1 MKKARRVWT
10 LLLAAFMALTGTG
23 CIASGADGLYALPRI
38 SDEYVQ
44 LENLIAARI
53 EGGGEYAAPV
63 GGANRQSVQL
73 HDLDGDGEAEAI
85 AFLADS
91 SHTPSV
97 CVYRRQSGGDY
108 ALDTVINGNG
118 SAVGSVEYADVN
130 GDGAAELIIAWQIS
144 GDMRLLSVYSLRG
157 EEPATLLSADCSAF
171 ILSDL
176 DGDGVQEL
184 FDFIMEDAGEG
195 RLVRYTF
202 GEDGRQSAST
212 ARLSQGI
219 TEILRARTG
228 SLAGGVTA
236 LFVESRWGNEL
247 ITDVFTMNMEA
258 LVNITMASSGR
269 SNTLRSVEAYA
280 GDINGDRTM
289 ELPEASG
296 SVLNWYSLDSAGRK
310 SLVMTT
316 YHDYENGWYLTLP
329 EEMLAALTVTVTDDV
344 AGETAV
350 KFTASGEGGQREAMV
365 TIYTLTGENRLDR
378 AEAEGRFILAQN
390 ATTVYAG
397 ELMSQRLSQDTITE
411 CFNLI
416 YTEWQ
421 TGAL

>member
-1 MKKARRVWT
+1 MKKARRAWT
-10 LLLAAFMALTGTG
+10 LVLAAFMALTGTG
-23 CIASGADGLYALPRI
+23 CMASGADGLYALPRI

-53 EGGGEYAAPV
+53 EDGGEYAAPV
-63 GGANRQSVQL
+63 GGANRQSVQM

-91 SHTPSV
+91 GHTPSV
-97 CVYRRQSGGDY
+97 CIYRRQSGGDY

-118 SAVGSVEYADVN
+118 SAVSSVEYADVN

-144 GDMRLLSVYSLRG
+144 GDMCLLSVYSLRG
-157 EEPATLLSADCSAF
+157 EEPTALLSADCSAF

-176 DGDGVQEL
+176 DGDGVSEL
-184 FDFIMEDAGEG
+184 FDFVMEDAGEG

-202 GEDGRQSAST
+202 AEGGQASSSA

-228 SLAGGVTA
+228 YLSDGATA
-236 LFVESRWGNEL
+236 LFVESRWGDEL
-247 ITDVFTMNMEA
+247 ITDVFSMNVGV

-269 SNTLRSVEAYA
+269 SNTLRAAEAYA
-280 GDINGDRTM
+280 GDINGDRVM

-296 SVLNWYSLDSAGRK
+296 SVLNWYSLDGAGRK

-316 YHDYENGWYLTLP
+316 YHDYENGWYMTLP
-329 EEMLAALTVTVTDDV
+329 EKLLTALTVTVTDDV

-350 KFTASGEGGQREAMV
+350 KFTAAGEGGQREAIV

-378 AEAEGRFILAQN
+378 AEAEGRFIMAKN

-397 ELMSQRLSQDTITE
+397 ELLSQELSQDMITE

>member
-1 MKKARRVWT
+1 MRKAKRAWALV
-10 LLLAAFMALTGTG
+10 LAAFMAVTASG
-23 CIASGADGLYALPRI
+23 CIASGADGLYALPRM

-44 LENLIAARI
+44 LENLISARI
-53 EGGGEYAAPV
+53 EDGGEYAAPV

-91 SHTPSV
+91 GHTPSV
-97 CVYRRQSGGDY
+97 CVYRRQSEGDY
-108 ALDTVINGNG
+108 ALDTVINGSG
-118 SAVGSVEYADVN
+118 SAVSRVEYADIT
-130 GDGAAELIIAWQIS
+130 GDGAQELIIAWQIS
-144 GDMRLLSVYSLRG
+144 GDMRLLCVYSLRG

-176 DGDGVQEL
+176 DGDGTPEI
-184 FDFIMEDAGEG
+184 FDFVMESAGEG

-202 GEDGRQSAST
+202 SESGEEDST
-212 ARLSQGI
+212 AARLSKGI
-219 TEILRARTG
+219 SEILRARTG
-228 SLAGGVTA
+228 HLSDGSAA
-236 LFVESRWGNEL
+236 LFVESRWEDDL
-247 ITDVFTMNMEA
+247 ITDVFSMTGSV
-258 LVNITMASSGR
+258 LVNITMADAGR
-269 SNTLRSVEAYA
+269 SSTLRSAEAYA
-280 GDINGDRTM
+280 GDINGDRVM

-296 SVLNWYSLDSAGRK
+296 ALLNWYSLDGAGRK

-329 EEMLAALTVTVTDDV
+329 EEMLSALTVTVTDDV
-344 AGETAV
+344 AGETAA
-350 KFTASGEGGQREAMV
+350 KFTASGEDGQREAMV
-365 TIYTLTGENRLDR
+365 VIYTLTGENRLDR
-378 AEAEGRFILAQN
+378 AGAEGRFILAQN

-397 ELMSQRLSQDTITE
+397 ELLSKTLSQDTIEE

>member
-1 MKKARRVWT
+1 MRKAKRAWALV
-10 LLLAAFMALTGTG
+10 LAAFMAVTASG
-23 CIASGADGLYALPRI
+23 CIASGADGLYALPRM

-44 LENLIAARI
+44 LENLISARI
-53 EGGGEYAAPV
+53 EDGGEYAAPV

-73 HDLDGDGEAEAI
+73 HDLDGDGVAEAI

-91 SHTPSV
+91 GHTPSV
-97 CVYRRQSGGDY
+97 CVYRRQSEGDY
-108 ALDTVINGNG
+108 ALDTVINGSG
-118 SAVGSVEYADVN
+118 SAVSRVEYADIT
-130 GDGAAELIIAWQIS
+130 GDGAQELIIAWQIS
-144 GDMRLLSVYSLRG
+144 GDMRLLCVYSLRG

-171 ILSDL
+171 ILGDL
-176 DGDGVQEL
+176 DGDETPEI
-184 FDFIMEDAGEG
+184 FDFVMESAGEG
-195 RLVRYTF
+195 RVVRYTF
-202 GEDGRQSAST
+202 SESGEEDSSA
-212 ARLSQGI
+212 ARLSKGI
-219 TEILRARTG
+219 SEILRARTG
-228 SLAGGVTA
+228 HLTDGSAA
-236 LFVESRWGNEL
+236 LFVESRWENDL
-247 ITDVFTMNMEA
+247 ITDVFSMTGNV
-258 LVNITMASSGR
+258 LVNITMADSGR
-269 SNTLRSVEAYA
+269 SSTLRSAEAYA
-280 GDINGDRTM
+280 GDINGDRVM

-296 SVLNWYSLDSAGRK
+296 ALLNWYSLDGAGRK

-329 EEMLAALTVTVTDDV
+329 EEMLTALTVTVTDDV

-350 KFTASGEGGQREAMV
+350 KFTASGEDGQREAMA

-378 AEAEGRFILAQN
+378 AGAEGRFILAQN

-397 ELMSQRLSQDTITE
+397 ELLSKTLSQDTIEE